1 MFQFWIATVAAIAFA
16 SWGFLV
22 IELIGTWRFWPWVF
36 RVGPSILIA
45 GRRDAS
51 PTSPVLKD
59 SFETSSARFHVVE
72 ADTWLFITGGFLK
85 GSLALR
91 GGRVIAQCRWPLGAA
106 GFLSAWLLGLCS
118 AGALVLLNRGE
129 LRNDTG
135 LPPSMMLIGMLALAV
150 AVLSYS
156 LWLSRRTARRA
167 IDEFVAH
174 RAALQVN

>member
-1 MFQFWIATVAAIAFA
+1 MFQFWIATVAAVAFA

-22 IELIGTWRFWPWVF
+22 IELIGAWRFWPWVF
-36 RVGPSILIA
+36 RAV
-45 GRRDAS
+45 
-51 PTSPVLKD
+51 
-59 SFETSSARFHVVE
+59 
-72 ADTWLFITGGFLK
+72 ITGGFLK

-91 GGRVIAQCRWPLGAA
+91 DGRVIAQCRWPLGAA

-135 LPPSMMLIGMLALAV
+135 LSPSMMLIGMLALAV

-156 LWLSRRTARRA
+156 LWLSRRIARRA